1 MIFSLGNCP
10 SGTLFHRTSLTQTLS
25 CVGSWQQN
33 NNIFIIG
40 ENRSYDDDDNDDD
53 DDDDNDDD
61 DDDDHHHDTKVLD
74 IMANIPSTVTRM
86 TGVDITKTMHK
97 AK

>member
-1 MIFSLGNCP
+1 MPGD
-10 SGTLFHRTSLTQTLS
+10 H
-25 CVGSWQQN
+25 
-33 NNIFIIG
+33 
-40 ENRSYDDDDNDDD
+40 DDD
-53 DDDDNDDD
+53 DDDDDDD
-61 DDDDHHHDTKVLD
+61 DAKVLE